1 MNTDY
6 LAMALLVLFAF
17 WICCCLVAVIVML
30 T

>member
-17 WICCCLVAVIVML
+17 WIFCCLVAVIVML
-30 T
+30 